1 MDRPAFHASLNA
13 TAAVLLVLGWLA
25 IRGRGPWR
33 GGGRSERTHSRL
45 MLAAFGVSTVFLA
58 SYLDYHLRVGR
69 VDFWGSGWLRTLYLA
84 VLLPHT
90 ILAALMVPFIIATL
104 VQALRGRL
112 AAHRRLARFTL
123 PVWLFVSVSGVLVWY
138 LNFAL
143 RPG

>member
-1 MDRPAFHASLNA
+1 MDRPAFHATLNA

-33 GGGRSERTHSRL
+33 SGRNERTHKGL

-69 VDFWGSGWLRTLYLA
+69 VEFWGSGWLRTLYLA

-90 ILAALMVPFIIATL
+90 ILAALMVPFIVATL
-104 VQALRGRL
+104 VLALRGRL
-112 AAHRRLARFTL
+112 PAHRRLARLTL
-123 PVWLFVSVSGVLVWY
+123 PVWIFVSVSGVLVWY

>member
-1 MDRPAFHASLNA
+1 MDRPALHATLNA

-25 IRGRGPWR
+25 ITGRGAWR
-33 GGGRSERTHSRL
+33 AGRSERTHARL

-58 SYLDYHLRVGR
+58 SYVDYHLKVGR
-69 VDFWGSGWLRTLYLA
+69 VEFWGTGWLRTLYLS

-90 ILAALMVPFIIATL
+90 ILATVMVPFILATL
-104 VQALRGRL
+104 IAALRGRL
-112 AAHRRLARFTL
+112 PAHRRLARLTL
-123 PVWLFVSVSGVLVWY
+123 PVWIFVSASGVLVWY